1 MTSTK
6 PAAVRNLLRHLRRPG
21 PAIELPS
28 AGDVE
33 ALVPSRAHG
42 ALLLDFYA
50 PDDVREAL
58 ARYGVADRLA
68 RRGFGPPQV
77 ELETGDPDHHVVR
90 VHAPRAGRI
99 WLLGEAFLRAA
110 DFETDAPFAE
120 ALHGRRMRMLY
131 IQWLRLQ
138 DPSRPF
144 APDRP
149 RLPGQDHP
157 GLGIGREVMA
167 MFLGMADRLR
177 LAGIVSCPE
186 FAHNAVLYKRTFRF
200 FDPAAQGRF
209 EALEAA
215 AAGLRLADFAWA
227 VEQGRVIDQETGRP
241 FRWTREEMV
250 CPTSPLLRE
259 HFESAVYHR
268 RADEARRAARF
279 RIEPPSAPRADAAT
293 SPD

>member
-1 MTSTK
+1 MPPHK
-6 PAAVRNLLRHLRRPG
+6 PAAARDLLRYLRRPG

-28 AGDVE
+28 SEDVE
-33 ALVPSRAHG
+33 NLVPPRAHG

-50 PDDVREAL
+50 PEDVREAL

-68 RRGFGPPQV
+68 RKGFGPPEV
-77 ELETGDPDHHVVR
+77 ELETNDPEHHVVR
-90 VHAPRAGRI
+90 VRAPREGRT
-99 WLLGEAFLRAA
+99 WLLGEAFLRAGG
-110 DFETDAPFAE
+110 FETDAPFAE
-120 ALHGRRMRMLY
+120 PLHGRRLRMLY

-138 DPSRPF
+138 DPSRAF

-149 RLPGQDHP
+149 PLPGQDHP
-157 GLGIGREVMA
+157 GLGVGREVMA

-177 LAGIVSCPE
+177 FAGIVSCPE

-215 AAGLRLADFAWA
+215 AAGLRLADLAWA
-227 VEQGRVIDQETGRP
+227 VEQGRVLDLDTGQP
-241 FRWTREEMV
+241 FRWSREEMI

-259 HFESAVYHR
+259 HFEAAAYHR
-268 RADEARRAARF
+268 RADEARRAARY
-279 RIEPPSAPRADAAT
+279 RIEPA
-293 SPD
+293 